1 MAKIKLIIRTQLAI
15 RRRKKSTAQLLTIF
29 FVLFTVLLLGLS
41 ILAGVHQPEEALRK
55 TFASSF
61 RIKIEQS
68 TFEAYAVSR
77 DPPVEGMSA
86 TVYTGER
93 INKNIVEKIAS
104 TEGVEK

>member
-1 MAKIKLIIRTQLAI
+1 MFA
-15 RRRKKSTAQLLTIF
+15 
-29 FVLFTVLLLGLS
+29 VLLLGLS
-41 ILAGVHQPEEALRK
+41 ILVGVHRSEEALRK

-61 RIKIEQS
+61 QIKIEKS
-68 TFEAYAVSR
+68 TFEAYAEPR

-104 TEGVEK
+104 TEDVEKYTVVIN